1 MITRSRES
9 KTKIIIMKDKFVK
22 KKQKSQRDD
31 ILERKRTEFSE
42 KKSKF
47 IHNKIQIISDIKE
60 NP

>member
-1 MITRSRES
+1 
-9 KTKIIIMKDKFVK
+9 MKDKFVK

-47 IHNKIQIISDIKE
+47 IHNKIQKLFQISKKT
-60 NP
+60 P